1 MHDERVYMNTSAHT
15 GRTAPGSFAPVE
27 RTAAS
32 VAAQTGLSDP
42 DNLAADPAAIAA
54 EIKNALPLYT
64 NLSKIHSID
73 PCYYSAYDVKRGL
86 RNADGTGVVVG
97 VTNISNVHGYVVS
110 EGDKVPD
117 EGRLSYRGYSI
128 NDLVDHV
135 VEEGRFGFEET
146 AYLLMAGEL
155 PTAEQLTSF
164 RTLLDA
170 ARNLPDGFTANYIM
184 KPPTRDIMNAMARS
198 VLQLYAFD
206 PHAEDRT
213 LEHEV
218 DAAIMLLS
226 RLPRIMVLSYHVM
239 RDKFFGDS
247 MFIHHYIPGQTTAET
262 ILSML
267 RPDRSF
273 TSEEAHLLDLMLM
286 LHAEHG
292 GGNNSTFTCRCLTS
306 ADTDPYSA
314 YAGAIGSLK
323 GARHG
328 GANNRTL
335 NMTDDIKEHVADIT
349 DEGQVADYLRKI
361 VRKEAYDRTGLIY
374 GMGHAVYTK
383 SDPRA
388 KLCHKYA
395 ERVVAGTEFEAD
407 FRLLE
412 IIERLA
418 PVLLAE
424 AGKSKDICANVD
436 LYSGCVYTALGIP
449 RDLLTP
455 IFACARMAGWSA
467 HRFEE
472 IVSSKRIMRPAYKK
486 TGHARDYVPME
497 QRQSG
502 N

>member
-1 MHDERVYMNTSAHT
+1 MLMKES
-15 GRTAPGSFAPVE
+15 
-27 RTAAS
+27 
-32 VAAQTGLSDP
+32 
-42 DNLAADPAAIAA
+42 
-54 EIKNALPLYT
+54 LPLYT
-64 NLSKIHSID
+64 DFEKCHSID
-73 PCYYSAYDVKRGL
+73 PCYYTTYDIKRGL

-117 EGRLSYRGYSI
+117 RGRLSYRGYSI
-128 NDLVDHV
+128 SDLVDHAV
-135 VEEGRFGFEET
+135 AENRFGFEET

-155 PTAEQLTSF
+155 PTAEQLKAF
-164 RTLLDA
+164 NDLIA
-170 ARNLPDGFTANYIM
+170 AQRDLPDGFTANYIM
-184 KPPTRDIMNAMARS
+184 KPPTRDLMNAMSRA

-206 PHAEDRT
+206 DEAENRSS
-213 LEHEV
+213 EHEI
-218 DAAIMLLS
+218 DTAIMLLS

-247 MFIHHYIPGQTTAET
+247 MFIHHYIPGQSTAET

-267 RPDRSF
+267 RPDRQF
-273 TSEEAHLLDLMLM
+273 TDTEAKTLDIMLM

-292 GGNNSTFTCRCLTS
+292 GGNNSTFTCRAVTS

-314 YAGAIGSLK
+314 YAAAIGSLK

-335 NMTDDIKEHVADIT
+335 RMTDDIKQHVADIT

-374 GMGHAVYTK
+374 GMGHAVYTL

-388 KLCHKYA
+388 ELLHKYA
-395 ERVVAGTEFEAD
+395 ERLVVGTEHEAE

-418 PVLLAE
+418 PQLLAE

-436 LYSGCVYTALGIP
+436 LYSGCVYSTLGIP
-449 RDLLTP
+449 RELLTP
-455 IFACARMAGWSA
+455 MFASARMAGWSA

-472 IVSSKRIMRPAYKK
+472 IVSGKRIMRPAFKK
-486 TGHARDYVPME
+486 TGHAREYVDIAE
-497 QRQSG
+497 RK
-502 N
+502 

>member
-1 MHDERVYMNTSAHT
+1 MLMKES
-15 GRTAPGSFAPVE
+15 
-27 RTAAS
+27 
-32 VAAQTGLSDP
+32 
-42 DNLAADPAAIAA
+42 
-54 EIKNALPLYT
+54 LPLYADFE
-64 NLSKIHSID
+64 KCHSID
-73 PCYYSAYDVKRGL
+73 PCYYTTYDIKRGL

-117 EGRLSYRGYSI
+117 RGRLSYRGYSI
-128 NDLVDHV
+128 SDLVDHAV
-135 VEEGRFGFEET
+135 AENRFGFEET

-155 PTAEQLTSF
+155 PTAEQLKTF
-164 RTLLDA
+164 NDLIA
-170 ARNLPDGFTANYIM
+170 AQRDLPDGFTANYIM
-184 KPPTRDIMNAMARS
+184 KPPTRDLMNAMSRA

-206 PHAEDRT
+206 DEAENRSS
-213 LEHEV
+213 EHEI
-218 DAAIMLLS
+218 DTAIMLLS

-247 MFIHHYIPGQTTAET
+247 MFIHHYIPGQSTAET

-267 RPDRSF
+267 RPDRQF
-273 TSEEAHLLDLMLM
+273 TDTEAKTLDIMLM

-292 GGNNSTFTCRCLTS
+292 GGNNSTFTCRAVTS

-314 YAGAIGSLK
+314 YAAAIGSLK

-335 NMTDDIKEHVADIT
+335 RMTDDIKQHVADIT

-374 GMGHAVYTK
+374 GMGHAVYTL

-388 KLCHKYA
+388 ELLHKYA
-395 ERVVAGTEFEAD
+395 ERLVVGTEHEAE

-418 PVLLAE
+418 PQLLAE

-436 LYSGCVYTALGIP
+436 LYSGCVYSTLGIP
-449 RDLLTP
+449 RELLTP
-455 IFACARMAGWSA
+455 MFASARMAGWSA

-472 IVSSKRIMRPAYKK
+472 IVSGKRIMRPAFKK
-486 TGHARDYVPME
+486 TGHAREYVDIAD
-497 QRQSG
+497 RK
-502 N
+502 

>member
-1 MHDERVYMNTSAHT
+1 MLMKES
-15 GRTAPGSFAPVE
+15 
-27 RTAAS
+27 
-32 VAAQTGLSDP
+32 
-42 DNLAADPAAIAA
+42 
-54 EIKNALPLYT
+54 LPLYT
-64 NLSKIHSID
+64 DFEKCHSID
-73 PCYYSAYDVKRGL
+73 PCYYTTYDIKRGL

-117 EGRLSYRGYSI
+117 RGRLSYRGYSI
-128 NDLVDHV
+128 SDLVDHAV
-135 VEEGRFGFEET
+135 AENRFGFEET

-155 PTAEQLTSF
+155 PTAEQLKTF
-164 RTLLDA
+164 NDLIA
-170 ARNLPDGFTANYIM
+170 AQRNLPDGFTANYIM
-184 KPPTRDIMNAMARS
+184 KPPTRDLMNAMSRA

-206 PHAEDRT
+206 DEAENRSS
-213 LEHEV
+213 EHEI
-218 DAAIMLLS
+218 DTAIMLLS

-247 MFIHHYIPGQTTAET
+247 MFIHHYVPGQSTAET

-267 RPDRSF
+267 RPDRQF
-273 TSEEAHLLDLMLM
+273 TDTEAKTLDIMLM

-292 GGNNSTFTCRCLTS
+292 GGNNSTFTCRAVTS

-314 YAGAIGSLK
+314 YAAAIGSLK

-335 NMTDDIKEHVADIT
+335 RMTDDIKQHVADIT

-374 GMGHAVYTK
+374 GMGHAVYTL

-388 KLCHKYA
+388 ELLHKYA
-395 ERVVAGTEFEAD
+395 ERLVVGTEHEAE

-418 PVLLAE
+418 PQLLAE

-436 LYSGCVYTALGIP
+436 LYSGCVYSTLGIP
-449 RDLLTP
+449 RELLTP
-455 IFACARMAGWSA
+455 MFASARMAGWSA

-472 IVSSKRIMRPAYKK
+472 IVSGKRIMRPAFKK
-486 TGHARDYVPME
+486 TGHAREYVDIAD
-497 QRQSG
+497 RK
-502 N
+502 

>member
-1 MHDERVYMNTSAHT
+1 MLMKES
-15 GRTAPGSFAPVE
+15 
-27 RTAAS
+27 
-32 VAAQTGLSDP
+32 
-42 DNLAADPAAIAA
+42 
-54 EIKNALPLYT
+54 LPLYT
-64 NLSKIHSID
+64 DFEKCHSID
-73 PCYYSAYDVKRGL
+73 PCYYTTYDIKRGL

-117 EGRLSYRGYSI
+117 RGRLSYRGYSI
-128 NDLVDHV
+128 SGLVDHAV
-135 VEEGRFGFEET
+135 AENRFGFEET

-155 PTAEQLTSF
+155 PTAEQLKTF
-164 RTLLDA
+164 NDLIA
-170 ARNLPDGFTANYIM
+170 AQRDLPDGFTANYIM
-184 KPPTRDIMNAMARS
+184 KPPTRDLMNAMSRA

-206 PHAEDRT
+206 DEAENRSS
-213 LEHEV
+213 EHEI
-218 DAAIMLLS
+218 DTAIMLLS

-247 MFIHHYIPGQTTAET
+247 MFIHHYIPGQSTAET

-267 RPDRSF
+267 RPDRQF
-273 TSEEAHLLDLMLM
+273 TDTEAKTLDIMLM

-292 GGNNSTFTCRCLTS
+292 GGNNSTFTCRAVTS

-314 YAGAIGSLK
+314 YAAAIGSLK

-335 NMTDDIKEHVADIT
+335 RMTDDIKQHVADIT

-374 GMGHAVYTK
+374 GMGHAVYTL

-388 KLCHKYA
+388 ELLHKYA
-395 ERVVAGTEFEAD
+395 ERLVVGTEHEAE

-418 PVLLAE
+418 PQLLAE

-436 LYSGCVYTALGIP
+436 LYSGCVYSTLGIP
-449 RDLLTP
+449 RELLTP
-455 IFACARMAGWSA
+455 MFASARMAGWSA

-472 IVSSKRIMRPAYKK
+472 IVSGKRIMRPAFKK
-486 TGHARDYVPME
+486 TGHAREYVDIAD
-497 QRQSG
+497 RQ
-502 N
+502 

>member
-1 MHDERVYMNTSAHT
+1 MLMKES
-15 GRTAPGSFAPVE
+15 
-27 RTAAS
+27 
-32 VAAQTGLSDP
+32 
-42 DNLAADPAAIAA
+42 
-54 EIKNALPLYT
+54 LPLYT
-64 NLSKIHSID
+64 DFEKCHSID
-73 PCYYSAYDVKRGL
+73 PCYYTTYDIKRGL

-117 EGRLSYRGYSI
+117 RGRLSYRGYSI
-128 NDLVDHV
+128 SDLVDHAV
-135 VEEGRFGFEET
+135 AENRFGFEET

-155 PTAEQLTSF
+155 PTAEQLKTF
-164 RTLLDA
+164 NDLIA
-170 ARNLPDGFTANYIM
+170 AQRDLPDGFTANYIM
-184 KPPTRDIMNAMARS
+184 KPPTRDLMNAMSRA

-206 PHAEDRT
+206 DEAENRSS
-213 LEHEV
+213 EHEI
-218 DAAIMLLS
+218 DTAIMLLS

-247 MFIHHYIPGQTTAET
+247 MFIHHYVPGQSTAET

-267 RPDRSF
+267 RPDRQF
-273 TSEEAHLLDLMLM
+273 TDTEAKTLDIMLM

-292 GGNNSTFTCRCLTS
+292 GGNNSTFTCRAVTS

-314 YAGAIGSLK
+314 YAAAIGSLK

-335 NMTDDIKEHVADIT
+335 RMTDDIKQHVADIT

-374 GMGHAVYTK
+374 GMGHAVYTL

-388 KLCHKYA
+388 ELLHKYA
-395 ERVVAGTEFEAD
+395 ERLVVGTEHEAE

-418 PVLLAE
+418 PQLLAE

-436 LYSGCVYTALGIP
+436 LYSGCVYSTLGIP
-449 RDLLTP
+449 RELLTP
-455 IFACARMAGWSA
+455 MFASARMAGWSA

-472 IVSSKRIMRPAYKK
+472 IVSGKRIMRPAFKK
-486 TGHARDYVPME
+486 TGHAREYVDIVD
-497 QRQSG
+497 RK
-502 N
+502 

>member
-1 MHDERVYMNTSAHT
+1 MKES
-15 GRTAPGSFAPVE
+15 
-27 RTAAS
+27 
-32 VAAQTGLSDP
+32 
-42 DNLAADPAAIAA
+42 
-54 EIKNALPLYT
+54 LPLYRDFET
-64 NLSKIHSID
+64 IHSVD
-73 PCYYSAYDVKRGL
+73 PSYYAAYDVKRGL

-128 NDLVDHV
+128 VDLVDNV
-135 VEEGRFGFEET
+135 AAEGRFGFEET

-155 PTAEQLTSF
+155 PTADQLAEF
-164 RTLLDA
+164 RALIDA
-170 ARNLPDGFTANYIM
+170 QRDLPDGFTANYIM
-184 KPPTRDIMNAMARS
+184 KPPTRDVMNALGRA

-206 PHAEDRT
+206 ENAEERT
-213 LEHEV
+213 PEHEV
-218 DAAIMLLS
+218 DTSIMLLS
-226 RLPRIMVLSYHVM
+226 RLPRIMVLAYHVM
-239 RDKFFGDS
+239 RDKFHGDS
-247 MFIHHYIPGQTTAET
+247 MFIHHFIEGQSTAET

-267 RPDRSF
+267 RPDRQFSPA
-273 TSEEAHLLDLMLM
+273 EAHMLDIMLM

-292 GGNNSTFTCRCLTS
+292 GGNNSTFTCRTLTS

-314 YAGAIGSLK
+314 YAAAIGSLK

-335 NMTDDIKEHVADIT
+335 LMTDDIKEHVADIT

-374 GMGHAVYTK
+374 GMGHAVYTL

-388 KLCHKYA
+388 QLCRKYA
-395 ERVVAGTEFEAD
+395 ADLVLGTDYEAD
-407 FRLLE
+407 FELLN
-412 IIERLA
+412 IIERIS
-418 PVLLAE
+418 PQLLAE

-436 LYSGCVYTALGIP
+436 LYSGCVYAALGIP

-455 IFACARMAGWSA
+455 IFACGRMAGWSA

-472 IVSSKRIMRPAYKK
+472 IVSGKRIMRPAYKK
-486 TGHARDYVPME
+486 TGHRREYVPMA
-497 QRQSG
+497 QR
-502 N
+502 

>member
-1 MHDERVYMNTSAHT
+1 MLMKES
-15 GRTAPGSFAPVE
+15 
-27 RTAAS
+27 
-32 VAAQTGLSDP
+32 
-42 DNLAADPAAIAA
+42 
-54 EIKNALPLYT
+54 LPLYT
-64 NLSKIHSID
+64 EFEKCHSID
-73 PCYYSAYDVKRGL
+73 PCYYTTYDIKRGL

-117 EGRLSYRGYSI
+117 RGRLSYRGYSI
-128 NDLVDHV
+128 SDLVDHAV
-135 VEEGRFGFEET
+135 AENRFGFEET

-155 PTAEQLTSF
+155 PTAEQLKTF
-164 RTLLDA
+164 NDLIA
-170 ARNLPDGFTANYIM
+170 AQRDLPDGFTANYIM
-184 KPPTRDIMNAMARS
+184 KPPTRDLMNAMSRA

-206 PHAEDRT
+206 DEAENRSS
-213 LEHEV
+213 EHEI
-218 DAAIMLLS
+218 DTAIMLLS

-247 MFIHHYIPGQTTAET
+247 MFIHHYIPGQSTAET

-267 RPDRSF
+267 RPDRQF
-273 TSEEAHLLDLMLM
+273 TDTEAKTLDIMLM

-292 GGNNSTFTCRCLTS
+292 GGNNSTFTCRAVTS

-314 YAGAIGSLK
+314 YAAAIGSLK

-335 NMTDDIKEHVADIT
+335 RMTDDIKQHVADIT

-374 GMGHAVYTK
+374 GMGHAVYTL

-388 KLCHKYA
+388 ELLHKYA
-395 ERVVAGTEFEAD
+395 ERLVVGTEHEAE

-418 PVLLAE
+418 PQLLAE

-436 LYSGCVYTALGIP
+436 LYSGCVYSTLGVP
-449 RDLLTP
+449 RELLTP
-455 IFACARMAGWSA
+455 MFASARMAGWSA

-472 IVSSKRIMRPAYKK
+472 IVSGKRIMRPAFKK
-486 TGHARDYVPME
+486 TGHAREYIDIAD
-497 QRQSG
+497 RK
-502 N
+502 

>member
-1 MHDERVYMNTSAHT
+1 MLMKES
-15 GRTAPGSFAPVE
+15 
-27 RTAAS
+27 
-32 VAAQTGLSDP
+32 
-42 DNLAADPAAIAA
+42 
-54 EIKNALPLYT
+54 LPLYT
-64 NLSKIHSID
+64 DFEKCHSID
-73 PCYYSAYDVKRGL
+73 PCYYTTYDIKRGL

-117 EGRLSYRGYSI
+117 RGRLSYRGYSI
-128 NDLVDHV
+128 SDLVDHAV
-135 VEEGRFGFEET
+135 AENRFGFEET

-155 PTAEQLTSF
+155 PTAEQLKTF
-164 RTLLDA
+164 NDLIA
-170 ARNLPDGFTANYIM
+170 AQRDLPDGFTANYIM
-184 KPPTRDIMNAMARS
+184 KPPTRDLMNAMSRA

-206 PHAEDRT
+206 DEAENRSS
-213 LEHEV
+213 EHEI
-218 DAAIMLLS
+218 DTAIMLLS

-247 MFIHHYIPGQTTAET
+247 MFIHHYIPGQSTAET

-267 RPDRSF
+267 RPDRQF
-273 TSEEAHLLDLMLM
+273 TDTEAKTLDIMLM

-292 GGNNSTFTCRCLTS
+292 GGNNSTFTCRAVTS

-314 YAGAIGSLK
+314 YSAAIGSLK

-335 NMTDDIKEHVADIT
+335 RMTDDIKQHVADIT

-374 GMGHAVYTK
+374 GMGHAVYTL

-388 KLCHKYA
+388 ELLHKYA
-395 ERVVAGTEFEAD
+395 ERLVVGTEHEAE

-418 PVLLAE
+418 PQLLAE

-436 LYSGCVYTALGIP
+436 LYSGCVYSMLGIP
-449 RDLLTP
+449 RELLTP
-455 IFACARMAGWSA
+455 MFASARMAGWSA

-472 IVSSKRIMRPAYKK
+472 IVSGKRIMRPAFKK
-486 TGHARDYVPME
+486 TGHAREYVDIAE
-497 QRQSG
+497 RK
-502 N
+502 